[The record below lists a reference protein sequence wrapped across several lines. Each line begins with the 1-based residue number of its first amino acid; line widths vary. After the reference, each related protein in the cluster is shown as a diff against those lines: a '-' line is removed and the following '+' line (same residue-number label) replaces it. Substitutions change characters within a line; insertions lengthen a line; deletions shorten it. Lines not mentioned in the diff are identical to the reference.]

1 MEKPCPVTSSEFLEK
16 WGCDLETLYKL
27 GIKFLKDKEGKAFH
41 LGYDQK
47 CKLLAF
53 TQQVSNGPFNPDL
66 HGNVGVLD
74 VIGKDRKIAWQK
86 LGDIGRESAM
96 LSFVEILNSACPL
109 FHACVEA
116 HKKEIEMKAEKEKED
131 LEFQLKEVERL
142 KIEAEEDAKREI
154 QMKEQEEKRKQI
166 KEALNLQTYDQF
178 KTYAE
183 QQYPENPD
191 QQAILIR
198 QLQEQHYIQYMQ
210 QIYQQQ
216 ILSQNI
222 TKAEDSE
229 FSQELPLD
237 VEAAALNAL
246 ASIQNI
252 PLEPDNFSEASGN
265 DEEELAAD
273 IVAASMWTRKDIRE
287 FKDSVYKEGKDSII
301 KVGHGET
308 VTVRVPTHEDGS
320 CLFWEFATDNYD
332 IGFGLFFEWTK
343 SPTEQVSVHISD
355 SEDEDDDDDE
365 NEDDVEQGGNNSS
378 HSALIDS
385 NRPPISIVIPVYR
398 RDCQEEVYAGS
409 HTYPGQGVYLLKFD
423 NSYSLWRSKTLYYR
437 VYYTR

>member
-1 MEKPCPVTSSEFLEK
+1 MEKPSSVTTSELLEK
-16 WGCDLETLYKL
+16 WGCDLETLHKL
-27 GIKFLKDKEGKAFH
+27 GLKFLKGKRIVHVFTCIFYMFIVCSFSSSDKEGKAFH

-53 TQQVSNGPFNPDL
+53 SQQVSHGPFNPEL

-86 LGDIGRESAM
+86 LGDLNRETAM
-96 LSFVEILNSACPL
+96 LSFVETLNSACPL

-116 HKKEIEMKAEKEKED
+116 HKKEIEMKAEKAKED
-131 LEFQLKEVERL
+131 LEFQIREQERL
-142 KIEAEEDAKREI
+142 KIEAEEEAEKEVK
-154 QMKEQEEKRKQI
+154 MKEQEEKRKQI

-178 KTYAE
+178 KSYAE

-216 ILSQNI
+216 ILSQNL
-222 TKAEDSE
+222 TKAEESE

-252 PLEPDNFSEASGN
+252 PLEPDNFSEASAN
-265 DEEELAAD
+265 DEEGNIWLNFDCKIKAFQTFLA
-273 IVAASMWTRKDIRE
+273 V
-287 FKDSVYKEGKDSII
+287 
-301 KVGHGET
+301 
-308 VTVRVPTHEDGS
+308 
-320 CLFWEFATDNYD
+320 
-332 IGFGLFFEWTK
+332 
-343 SPTEQVSVHISD
+343 
-355 SEDEDDDDDE
+355 
-365 NEDDVEQGGNNSS
+365 
-378 HSALIDS
+378 
-385 NRPPISIVIPVYR
+385 
-398 RDCQEEVYAGS
+398 
-409 HTYPGQGVYLLKFD
+409 
-423 NSYSLWRSKTLYYR
+423 
-437 VYYTR
+437 

>member
-1 MEKPCPVTSSEFLEK
+1 MEKPCSVTTSELLEK
-16 WGCDLETLYKL
+16 WGCDLETLHKL
-27 GIKFLKDKEGKAFH
+27 GLKFLKGKKKIQMCLHICPSSVFMIMFIFSPSDKEGKAFH

-53 TQQVSNGPFNPDL
+53 AQQVSHGPFNPDL

-86 LGDIGRESAM
+86 LGDMSRETAM
-96 LSFVEILNSACPL
+96 LSFVETLNSACPL

-116 HKKEIEMKAEKEKED
+116 HKKEIEMKAEKVKSD
-131 LEFQLKEVERL
+131 LEFQMREQERL
-142 KIEAEEDAKREI
+142 KIEAEEEAKKEA

-216 ILSQNI
+216 ILSQNF

-252 PLEPDNFSEASGN
+252 PLEPDNFSEASAN
-265 DEEELAAD
+265 DEEGNRGLYLIAKQMLFLTS
-273 IVAASMWTRKDIRE
+273 VA
-287 FKDSVYKEGKDSII
+287 V
-301 KVGHGET
+301 
-308 VTVRVPTHEDGS
+308 
-320 CLFWEFATDNYD
+320 
-332 IGFGLFFEWTK
+332 
-343 SPTEQVSVHISD
+343 
-355 SEDEDDDDDE
+355 
-365 NEDDVEQGGNNSS
+365 
-378 HSALIDS
+378 
-385 NRPPISIVIPVYR
+385 
-398 RDCQEEVYAGS
+398 
-409 HTYPGQGVYLLKFD
+409 
-423 NSYSLWRSKTLYYR
+423 
-437 VYYTR
+437 